1 MNKILIFTAITF
13 LLFLNGCSKTPD
25 NITETLPTAVTNLLT
40 GTFTS
45 NAHSTSGTVK
55 VVVEASGKKFL
66 VFENFR
72 TDNGPNLFVWLS
84 PNTSGSPFQELG
96 SLKAVNGNF
105 SYELDASKNFSSNNR
120 VLIWCKPFSVLFGHA
135 ILQ

>member
-1 MNKILIFTAITF
+1 MNKTLISAAITF
-13 LLFLNGCSKTPD
+13 ILFLNGCSKTPN

-55 VVVEASGKKFL
+55 VVEDASGKKFL

-72 TDNGPNLFVWLS
+72 TDNGPDLFVRLS

-96 SLKAVNGNF
+96 ALKAINGNF
-105 SYELDASKNFSSNNR
+105 SYELDASKNFSTNNR
-120 VLIWCKPFSVLFGHA
+120 VLIWCKPFSVLYGHA

>member
-1 MNKILIFTAITF
+1 MNKIFVSAAIILI
-13 LLFLNGCSKTPD
+13 LFLNACSKTPD
-25 NITETLPTAVTNLLT
+25 NITETLPTAVSTLLT

-45 NAHSTSGTVK
+45 NAHTTSGTVK
-55 VVVEASGKKFL
+55 VVADASGKKFL
-66 VFENFR
+66 VFENFK

-84 PNTSGSPFQELG
+84 PNTSGSPNQELG

-105 SYELDASKNFSSNNR
+105 SYELDASKNYTTNNR